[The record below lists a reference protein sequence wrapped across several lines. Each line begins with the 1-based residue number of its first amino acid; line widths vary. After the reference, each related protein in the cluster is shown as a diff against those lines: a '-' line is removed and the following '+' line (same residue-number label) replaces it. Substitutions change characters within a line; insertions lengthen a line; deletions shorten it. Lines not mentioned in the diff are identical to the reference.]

1 LTVSVL
7 LFIIGFTMYTTTVSQ
22 KGQVVIPKNIR
33 DILNIEPND
42 KVGVDIENKKVIIKP
57 VPTIDD
63 VFGMVKTTNKE
74 LTTKEMKNIV
84 QEEIDKKYS

>member
-1 LTVSVL
+1 
-7 LFIIGFTMYTTTVSQ
+7 MYTTTVSQ